1 MSHTLRSLALSLMLT
16 APSAFAAVDAEM
28 NDLFKL
34 PMPNALK
41 VLRRQAQLHP
51 ELERVSFDEKE
62 TMDRRWRAFGLLIQL
77 RQAAALPLI
86 ERALVAPEW
95 YMRNLGLL
103 GIEEVASARVV
114 PEALKL
120 LSDRALVV
128 RSSAVSVLRKQV
140 GKNEVREA
148 LWEELHATR
157 NFRKGSSLWIR
168 GQIVTLLAEDP
179 VRGEKDR
186 FIKILS
192 DGDARLHVPTFA
204 ALEKITGQKVG
215 KGTESPAKRLQL
227 WKAWAQS
234 SANRS
239 SL

>member
-1 MSHTLRSLALSLMLT
+1 MSHILRTFALTFLI
-16 APSAFAAVDAEM
+16 AIPGAQAAVDSSEM
-28 NDLFKL
+28 NDIFKL

-77 RQAAALPLI
+77 RQGAALPLI

-148 LWEELHATR
+148 LWGELHATR

-168 GQIVTLLAEDP
+168 GHK
-179 VRGEKDR
+179 VRK
-186 FIKILS
+186 LP
-192 DGDARLHVPTFA
+192 PTA
-204 ALEKITGQKVG
+204 YKVG
-215 KGTESPAKRLQL
+215 AGGVAS
-227 WKAWAQS
+227 QS
-234 SANRS
+234 IALSEDCTA
-239 SL
+239 L